1 MTPGKQRLTDD
12 ELNQLRGMLLEMG
25 VATEEM
31 VGDAI
36 EALARQDLR
45 LASEVIARDDM
56 VDRLDVDI
64 DRLCL
69 RLMAKRIALPAD
81 LRLVGTALKIGTDI
95 ERIADHAVDIAK
107 VAQRMGGEAIYKP
120 LVDIPRLGQ
129 LAQAMLHDA
138 LDAFVGHD
146 LPQVER
152 VIAMDDEADA
162 LYSRMRQDLATTLQ
176 SDPNSVVQAS
186 YLLFV
191 AHYLERICDH
201 CTNIAERVKF
211 LETGQSNG

>member
-1 MTPGKQRLTDD
+1 MTQGKQQLTDD

-25 VATEEM
+25 IATEEM

-36 EALARQDLR
+36 TALARQDLS
-45 LASEVIARDDM
+45 LAAEVIARDDA
-56 VDRLDVDI
+56 VDQLDVAI
-64 DRLCL
+64 ETLCL
-69 RLMAKRIALPAD
+69 RLMAKRISLPAD
-81 LRLVGTALKIGTDI
+81 LRLVGTALKIVTDI

-107 VAQRMGGEAIYKP
+107 IAQRMGGEAIYKP

-129 LAQAMLHDA
+129 LAQTMLHDA

-152 VIAMDDEADA
+152 VIATDDEADA
-162 LYSRMRQDLATTLQ
+162 LYSRMRLDLAATLQ

-201 CTNIAERVKF
+201 CTNIAERVAF
-211 LETGQSNG
+211 LETGQRNG